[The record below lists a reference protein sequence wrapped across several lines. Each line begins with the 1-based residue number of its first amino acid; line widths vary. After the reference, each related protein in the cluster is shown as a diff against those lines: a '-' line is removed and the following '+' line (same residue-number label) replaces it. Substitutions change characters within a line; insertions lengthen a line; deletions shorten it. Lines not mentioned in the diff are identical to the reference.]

1 MDQQQIC
8 DGCNHRNACRA
19 VYERLGKARGPSV
32 VCNVLTAFVL
42 PILAFIAALTVFQAI
57 FGRFTDQQQV
67 KTAVTF
73 VAALAVTFVLIIAL
87 STLTKLLNKHKLP
100 QNHGD

>member
-8 DGCNHRNACRA
+8 DGCNHKNACRA

-42 PILAFIAALTVFQAI
+42 PILAFIAALTVFQSL
-57 FGRFTDQQQV
+57 FGRFINAQQM

-73 VAALAVTFVLIIAL
+73 VAALCVTFLLIIAL
-87 STLTKLLNKHKLP
+87 STLTKLLNKRKLP
-100 QNHGD
+100 

>member
-8 DGCNHRNACRA
+8 DGCNQKNACWA
-19 VYERLGKARGPSV
+19 VYARLGKARGPSV

-42 PILAFIAALTVFQAI
+42 PILAFIAALTVFQAL
-57 FGRFTDQQQV
+57 FGRFINAQQV

-73 VAALAVTFVLIIAL
+73 VSALAVTFVLIIAL
-87 STLTKLLNKHKLP
+87 SMLTKLFNKHQLP